1 MGRLALALVGLAV
14 LASAS
19 LVVGVGDLDLRG
31 LVTGGADAET
41 LRLLAV
47 SRIPRTVAV
56 ILAGA
61 SMGIAAVIM
70 QMLFRNRFVEPTTSG
85 GAEAASLG
93 LLAVALLAPD
103 LPVMGKMLVAAL
115 FSLAGTAL
123 FLLLVDRLPVRST
136 LIVPLL
142 GIMLG
147 KVIEAVTTFFAYR
160 YDLLQSLAAWTN
172 GDFSGVL
179 RGRYELLWVAAAL
192 TALAYLA
199 ADRFTVA
206 GLGESFTTNLG
217 LNYRR
222 IVTLGLAVVSLVTAA
237 TVVTVGTV
245 PFLGLIVA
253 NLVSMLAGD
262 NLRRSM
268 PWIALAGAAFLLASD
283 ILGRLVR
290 FPYEVPVGTVVGV
303 VGSGIFLVLLL
314 GRRARFG

>member
-1 MGRLALALVGLAV
+1 MAV